1 MAFLSYFIIGA
12 GATAGMQAV
21 SISSVP
27 QVEGGDEGVEDVDEK
42 DPLWKVCHTP
52 VEHYDHVLCTFAE
65 H

>member
-1 MAFLSYFIIGA
+1 
-12 GATAGMQAV
+12 MQAV